1 MIILFEQGG
10 HKCVAFEDLVSCDKP
25 GQDKPDV
32 CESVQ
37 SNQFLIIDDG
47 HAALLDPGGN
57 LTYSR
62 LFMQASDHV
71 FIKNLDYVIA
81 SHQDPDIVASLNKWL
96 VGTACEV
103 IVPEIWKR
111 FIPHFCSPGNTEGRL
126 IGIPDEG
133 MEIRIGNS
141 SLLALPAHF
150 LHSEGN
156 FHFYDPLSKI
166 LFSGDV
172 GASSVEDEALSQ
184 PVTDF
189 DAHIPRMLRFH
200 QRYMNSNR
208 VCRFW
213 VNMVRELDVERIVPQ
228 HGPSFEGKAMV
239 ERFLDWFENLQCGVD
254 LMTQAQYR
262 VPRVNPAR
270 QAQG

>member
-1 MIILFEQGG
+1 MIILHEAGG
-10 HKCVAFEDLVSCDKP
+10 HKCVAFEDLVSCNRPESTTADAC
-25 GQDKPDV
+25 D
-32 CESVQ
+32 SVQ
-37 SNQFLIIDDG
+37 SNQFLIVNDG

-71 FIKNLDYVIA
+71 FIKNLDFVIA

-96 VGTACEV
+96 VGSDCQV
-103 IVPEIWKR
+103 IVPEIWRR

-133 MEIRIGNS
+133 MEIHIGQAR
-141 SLLALPAHF
+141 LLALPAHF

-172 GASSVEDEALSQ
+172 GASSVDEASLAI
-184 PVTDF
+184 PVQDF
-189 DAHIPRMLRFH
+189 DAHVPKMLRFH

-213 VNMVRELDVERIVPQ
+213 VNMIRELDVERIVPQ
-228 HGPSFEGKAMV
+228 HGPSFAGREMV
-239 ERFLDWFENLQCGVD
+239 ARFLEWFENLQCGVD
-254 LMTQAQYR
+254 LMTQAHYR
-262 VPRVNPAR
+262 PPKPGANA
-270 QAQG
+270 A